1 VAGKAAIERDVEDP
15 LVRSERETKGSA
27 TQAHLFHVG
36 AYAEA
41 ERLRELPMEVEPRE
55 AGNAAQPPTAEL
67 VLDVLLDERKR
78 AEDVVHGQWIA
89 ISVKR
94 RQAAFAYRRPMAN
107 GFVRWT
113 LRTSDVDAACS
124 FYAALLEEGAPDV
137 SELPASLRAR
147 GAKPHW
153 LGYLAA
159 PEIVPTI
166 DAFVARGATRLGNG
180 ELVRDPGGA
189 ILAFTSQRDA
199 SRRDV
204 VWQQLLTR
212 DGERAKR
219 DYVELF
225 GMKLGAR
232 IEIPQLGVFDQFGWG
247 VDEPSGSIGDIAATP
262 HIHPQWL
269 FFFRAT
275 DLERATSQVRANGG
289 SVLGPTTLPDGR
301 RVAVCDDPQ
310 GAQFALMTG

>member
-1 VAGKAAIERDVEDP
+1 MV
-15 LVRSERETKGSA
+15 
-27 TQAHLFHVG
+27 
-36 AYAEA
+36 
-41 ERLRELPMEVEPRE
+41 
-55 AGNAAQPPTAEL
+55 
-67 VLDVLLDERKR
+67 
-78 AEDVVHGQWIA
+78 
-89 ISVKR
+89 
-94 RQAAFAYRRPMAN
+94 N

-113 LRTSDVDAACS
+113 LRTSDVDAARA
-124 FYAALLEEGAPDV
+124 FYDGLLEEGAPDV

-159 PEIVPTI
+159 ADIVRTI

-189 ILAFTSQRDA
+189 ILALMSQQET

-204 VWQQLLTR
+204 VWQQLLTP
-212 DGERAKR
+212 DPERAKR
-219 DYVELF
+219 DYAELF

-232 IEIPQLGVFDQFGWG
+232 VEIPRLGAVDQFGWG
-247 VDEPSGSIGDIAATP
+247 VDEPSGSIGDIAGKP

-269 FFFRAT
+269 FFFRTT
-275 DLERATSQVRANGG
+275 DLERGASHVRANGG
-289 SVLGPTTLPDGR
+289 IVLDPNTLPDGR